1 MKKLVAGQKKG
12 CRLAVV
18 KNTGGEE
25 GLLLRESKTT
35 AFYGVFFN
43 FIFYFNN
50 VILVTL
56 YSKTT
61 SFWVFHPF

>member
-35 AFYGVFFN
+35 AFYGVFLILF
-43 FIFYFNN
+43 FI
-50 VILVTL
+50 LTM
-56 YSKTT
+56 
-61 SFWVFHPF
+61 SF

>member
-18 KNTGGEE
+18 KNTDGEE

-35 AFYGVFFN
+35 TFYGVFFLILF
-43 FIFYFNN
+43 FI
-50 VILVTL
+50 LTM
-56 YSKTT
+56 
-61 SFWVFHPF
+61 SF